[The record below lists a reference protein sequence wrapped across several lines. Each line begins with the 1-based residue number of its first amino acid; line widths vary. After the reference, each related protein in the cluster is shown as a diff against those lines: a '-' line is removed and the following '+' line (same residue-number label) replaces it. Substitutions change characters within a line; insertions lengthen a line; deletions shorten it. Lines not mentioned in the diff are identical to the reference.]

1 MQNSITASIMNRFL
15 PSILDVVDSHN
26 VDISFSE
33 GSFVLSKLV
42 CSLRMNQ
49 CIEFCKVFFVLF
61 GFPCFNQ
68 GVEFG

>member
-15 PSILDVVDSHN
+15 PSILDVVDSQN

-42 CSLRMNQ
+42 CILRM
-49 CIEFCKVFFVLF
+49 K
-61 GFPCFNQ
+61 
-68 GVEFG
+68 